1 MDVGVVTA
9 VVAAVFGALGI
20 VVGLLIAK
28 FIRREEGK
36 GEPELDEKTQK
47 LEALADDVENIINE
61 LKAKVQVL
69 TRESID
75 EVRDKLK
82 KLQTELESLKNE
94 MESVGITDGSRQAL
108 EKSVEMLK
116 EFDISL
122 PAVDNSLL
130 TQIKDNLLIIRND
143 LQSLLLAQKEQP
155 KTSVPS
161 TNVNLA
167 SILSSIESAIKLAK
181 EINASLVKNE
191 FIVMANCLKESDKN
205 EFLKALDREAITS
218 KELVVLLSGIKKE
231 LEGAGR

>member
-20 VVGLLIAK
+20 IVGLFIAK
-28 FIRREEGK
+28 FTGKKEEK
-36 GEPELDEKTQK
+36 VESEPDKRTLK
-47 LEALADDVENIINE
+47 LETLADAVENIINE
-61 LKAKVQVL
+61 LKAKVGVL

-75 EVRDKLK
+75 EVRDRLGE
-82 KLQTELESLKNE
+82 LQTELENLKNE
-94 MESVGITDGSRQAL
+94 MENVGITGSSRQAL
-108 EKSVEMLK
+108 ERSVEILK

-155 KTSVPS
+155 KTSTS
-161 TNVNLA
+161 SANLA
-167 SILSSIESAIKLAK
+167 SVLTSLESAIKLAK
-181 EINASLVKNE
+181 EINANMVKSE
-191 FIVMANCLKESDKN
+191 LIVMANCLRESDRN
-205 EFLKALDREAITS
+205 ELLKTIDREAITS

>member
-1 MDVGVVTA
+1 
-9 VVAAVFGALGI
+9 
-20 VVGLLIAK
+20 
-28 FIRREEGK
+28 
-36 GEPELDEKTQK
+36 
-47 LEALADDVENIINE
+47 
-61 LKAKVQVL
+61 
-69 TRESID
+69 
-75 EVRDKLK
+75 
-82 KLQTELESLKNE
+82 
-94 MESVGITDGSRQAL
+94 
-108 EKSVEMLK
+108 MLK

>member
-167 SILSSIESAIKLAK
+167 SILASIESAIKLAK

>member
-116 EFDISL
+116 EFD
-122 PAVDNSLL
+122 
-130 TQIKDNLLIIRND
+130 T
-143 LQSLLLAQKEQP
+143 
-155 KTSVPS
+155 T
-161 TNVNLA
+161 
-167 SILSSIESAIKLAK
+167 
-181 EINASLVKNE
+181 
-191 FIVMANCLKESDKN
+191 
-205 EFLKALDREAITS
+205 
-218 KELVVLLSGIKKE
+218 
-231 LEGAGR
+231 